1 MEPSRADLTALIRD
15 PIRFLDNDSAL
26 LRRMAVSNLSRD
38 QVVAVFDSV
47 AELADD
53 SDDDVRA
60 AASEALGSANSRA
73 LPILLGA
80 ADDPAPQVREA
91 VATAMGEIG
100 DAQSCDWLI
109 ETAISDP
116 DRGVREAAVAAL
128 GSIGDQRALEPL
140 LELVSKGPPPVR
152 RRAIAAITVF
162 DDPRI
167 EPAIRR
173 AALDRNPGVR
183 EAAEMVVGRQVA
195 GEHRPGGM

>member
-15 PIRFLDNDSAL
+15 PIRFLDSDSAV
-26 LRRMAVSNLSRD
+26 LRRMSVSNLRRD
-38 QVVAVFDSV
+38 QVDAAFDLVAG
-47 AELADD
+47 LAAD
-53 SDDDVRA
+53 SDDSVRA
-60 AASEALGSANSRA
+60 AAVEALGSADSQA
-73 LPILLGA
+73 LPVLLGTT
-80 ADDPAPQVREA
+80 DDPAPQVREA
-91 VATAMGEIG
+91 VATAMGEVG
-100 DAQSCDWLI
+100 DARSCDWLI
-109 ETAISDP
+109 STANSDP

-140 LELVSKGPPPVR
+140 LMLVSEGPPPVR

-183 EAAEMVVGRQVA
+183 EAAEIVVGRQL
-195 GEHRPGGM
+195 RPEA